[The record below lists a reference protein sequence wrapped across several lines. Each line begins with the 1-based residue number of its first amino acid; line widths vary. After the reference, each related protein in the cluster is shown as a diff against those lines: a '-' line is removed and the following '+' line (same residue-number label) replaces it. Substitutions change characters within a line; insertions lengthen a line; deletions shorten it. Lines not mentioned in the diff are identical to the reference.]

1 MRQTTSDK
9 AYKKLLMWQKANELV
24 LFVYRVTKDFPA
36 EEKFGFTSQLRRAVL
51 SVALNIIE
59 GYARCGTGDLRRFL
73 DIALGS
79 LAETEYLLE
88 LSVELGFLTMGDFKL
103 AEQLRAESGRIIW
116 SYRQKVG
123 VK

>member
-1 MRQTTSDK
+1 MINDRKS
-9 AYKKLLMWQKANELV
+9 YKKLLMWQKTNELV
-24 LFVYRVTKDFPA
+24 LFVYKVTRTFPS

-59 GYARCGTGDLRRFL
+59 GYARRGSGDLRRFL

-88 LSVELGFLTMGDFKL
+88 LSVELGFLSRGDFE
-103 AEQLRAESGRIIW
+103 AVEQLRAECGKIIW
-116 SYRQKVG
+116 SYRHKVG
-123 VK
+123 A